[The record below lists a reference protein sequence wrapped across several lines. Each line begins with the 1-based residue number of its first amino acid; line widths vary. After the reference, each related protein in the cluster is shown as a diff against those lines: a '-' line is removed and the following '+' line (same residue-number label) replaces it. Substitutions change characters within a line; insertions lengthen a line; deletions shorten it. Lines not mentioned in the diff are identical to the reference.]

1 MSKKIIL
8 FFVGAFLFFESN
20 IVFANVS
27 INEIM
32 YAPVNGG
39 AYEWIEV
46 FNSGSISFDLNDWRF
61 FNNKDDSSPLRL
73 QKGSGILGSGE
84 YAIITNT
91 SNVDSFSGIVFSSS
105 QFSLPDD
112 SVKYNT
118 YKAISDSNKQIIDS
132 VTYDTSLGGSKESGY
147 SLSKISNSWKAA
159 LPTPGAKNISS
170 SPNNSN
176 NINDNTL
183 VATINDNVQNITEIK
198 TKTKIVEIPKI
209 KTEIKSNVY
218 AFVGIPLEFDVNT
231 TGYSGESLF
240 QGKYFWNFGDGD
252 SKEIKAS
259 NINKFTHTFFYEG
272 EYTVSVEYFTNYYS
286 TTPDAVDKMI
296 IKVIPANIL
305 ISKIGDEK
313 DFFVEIS
320 NDTNYDSNLSNWA
333 LLGNEK
339 SFIFPKNTILK
350 SKNKIILSP
359 KITGFSILDKDV
371 LKLVNSQMETIFS
384 YSSSPNI
391 LPVEILDKN
400 IIKTK
405 APITKPIY
413 SVPQD
418 NLINMDLNTNNN
430 INSLENIL
438 EMKVPFDNGVA
449 GAIKSDIPVKD
460 NFKYGIF
467 GLFAF
472 LGISTSLAYFIR
484 THNRGFVSKKIGDDF
499 EILDE

>member
-8 FFVGAFLFFESN
+8 FFVGAFLFLWCD
-20 IVFANVS
+20 IAFASVS

-32 YAPVNGG
+32 YAPTNGG

-46 FNSGSISFDLNDWRF
+46 FNSGSTSVDLNDWRF

-91 SNVDSFSGIVFSSS
+91 SNADSFSGNVFSSS

-147 SLSKISNSWKAA
+147 SLSKISNSWTSGIA
-159 LPTPGAKNISS
+159 TPLVKNISFS
-170 SPNNSN
+170 TNNSN
-176 NINDNTL
+176 NINDNTV
-183 VATINDNVQNITEIK
+183 VATTNDNTQNTTEIK

-231 TGYSGESLF
+231 TGYTGESLF

-272 EYTVSVEYFTNYYS
+272 EYSVSLEYYMNYYS
-286 TTPDAVDKMI
+286 TTPDAIDKII
-296 IKVIPANIL
+296 IKVVPPNLL
-305 ISKIGDEK
+305 ISRVGDEK

-333 LLGNEK
+333 LLGNGK
-339 SFIFPKNTILK
+339 SFIFPQNTILQ
-350 SKNKIILSP
+350 SKKKIILSP
-359 KITGFSILDKDV
+359 KITNFSILDKDV

-384 YSSSPNI
+384 YSSSPDV
-391 LPVEILDKN
+391 LPVETLDKN

-405 APITKPIY
+405 APISKPIY
-413 SVPQD
+413 GAPQD
-418 NLINMDLNTNNN
+418 DLINIDLNTNNN

-438 EMKVPFDNGVA
+438 ETKVPFDNGVA

-467 GLFAF
+467 SLFAF
-472 LGISTSLAYFIR
+472 LCISTSLAYFIR
-484 THNRGFVSKKIGDDF
+484 TRNRGFASKKIGDDF